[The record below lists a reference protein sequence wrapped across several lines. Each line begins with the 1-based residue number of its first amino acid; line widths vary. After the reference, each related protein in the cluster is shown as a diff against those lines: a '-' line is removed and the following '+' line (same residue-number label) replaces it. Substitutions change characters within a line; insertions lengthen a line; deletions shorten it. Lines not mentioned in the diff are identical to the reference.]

1 MSLDLLNLSANP
13 YRSSVERPL
22 LDFFG
27 LQLVVKMAR
36 DVIMTTRTDGSL

>member
-27 LQLVVKMAR
+27 LQLVKMAR